1 MVKVFSHAQAHG
13 VRLLCGQF
21 GHTTMRSLDMRLLG
35 LMLATAGCGV
45 HAVQFSNAA
54 DMRAKMEAEVHE
66 RCADDVLTCVF

>member
-1 MVKVFSHAQAHG
+1 MDIDGKVLCARASPHG
-13 VRLLCGQF
+13 VRLLG
-21 GHTTMRSLDMRLLG
+21 TRSVTPMRSLDMRLLG

-66 RCADDVLTCVF
+66 RCADDV

>member
-1 MVKVFSHAQAHG
+1 
-13 VRLLCGQF
+13 
-21 GHTTMRSLDMRLLG
+21 MRSLDMRLLG